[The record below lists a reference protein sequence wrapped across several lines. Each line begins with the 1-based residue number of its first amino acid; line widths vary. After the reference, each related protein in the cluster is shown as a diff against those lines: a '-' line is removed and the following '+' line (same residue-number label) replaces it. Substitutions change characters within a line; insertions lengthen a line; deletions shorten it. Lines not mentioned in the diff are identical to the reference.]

1 MNSTVVVGL
10 GQPFAGDDGVGPA
23 VVAALGPCPAHVTLW
38 STSNALDLTDVMQHA
53 QRVVVV
59 DAALDAGPPGTVRVL
74 DEGALMAGE
83 TRPVSSHAVGVRDAV
98 MLARSSIP
106 ARFSAR
112 WCWWWWRWCV
122 QPGSPRTCPS
132 RCGRRWVWR
141 WNGCARCGVRPMAD
155 RHACPVQS
163 SQPELTRW
171 SMRAR

>member
-23 VVAALGPCPAHVTLW
+23 VVTALGPCPAHVTLW

-74 DEGALMAGE
+74 DEGALLAGE

-98 MLARSSIP
+98 MLARVIHPGALHCTVVLVVVAVERP
-106 ARFSAR
+106 AQFTTHM
-112 WCWWWWRWCV
+112 
-122 QPGSPRTCPS
+122 SPPVRE
-132 RCGRRWVWR
+132 
-141 WNGCARCGVRPMAD
+141 AIGVAAQR
-155 RHACPVQS
+155 V
-163 SQPELTRW
+163 
-171 SMRAR
+171 RALW